1 MRSKPDTT
9 WISSDAWWVDPATF
23 EPGRAGGKRKSRLLR
38 TGALTMAAAI
48 TAFMVFVLV
57 LHNRNTWWSY
67 NLQSEG
73 TAKQTVERY
82 LAGVQADHRFPA
94 DRAINKSGEGF
105 VALGQYQ
112 YVGTVSKKRT
122 ERQYNSVT
130 PPVEMGLFKKLMT
143 FETYETFISNLEH
156 LYEWQ
161 LIQGAQPLLTV
172 TRLHD
177 YNYVFIYHVVLINQ
191 FGEQFARQFLFE
203 VHPTFMSDPAF
214 TITDLSE
221 AVAHPRTK
229 TL

>member
-23 EPGRAGGKRKSRLLR
+23 GPGRACGKRKSGLLR
-38 TGALTMAAAI
+38 TGALTLAVAI
-48 TAFMVFVLV
+48 TAFMVFILV

-82 LAGVQADHRFPA
+82 LASVQADHRFPA
-94 DRAINKSGEGF
+94 DRAINKSGVGF

-122 ERQYNSVT
+122 EWRYNSVS
-130 PPVEMGLFKKLMT
+130 PPLEMGMFKNLMT
-143 FETYETFISNLEH
+143 FETYGIFISNLEH

-161 LIQGAQPLLTV
+161 LIRGGQPLQTV
-172 TRLHD
+172 TRLYD
-177 YNYVFIYHVVLINQ
+177 YNYAFLYHLVLINKL
-191 FGEQFARQFLFE
+191 GEQFNKQFLFE
-203 VHPTFMSDPAF
+203 VRPTFASDPAF
-214 TITDLSE
+214 TITGLSE
-221 AVAHPRTK
+221 VR
-229 TL
+229 

>member
-1 MRSKPDTT
+1 MKSNPETT
-9 WISSDAWWVDPATF
+9 WISSDAWWVDPATLGS
-23 EPGRAGGKRKSRLLR
+23 GRARVKRKSGLLR
-38 TGALTMAAAI
+38 TVVLTMAAAI

-82 LAGVQADHRFPA
+82 LASFQADHRFPA
-94 DRAINKSGEGF
+94 DRAINKSGVGLA
-105 VALGQYQ
+105 ALGQYQ

-122 ERQYNSVT
+122 ETRYNSVSQ
-130 PPVEMGLFKKLMT
+130 PVEMGMFKKLMT
-143 FETYETFISNLEH
+143 FETYETFLSNLEH
-156 LYEWQ
+156 PYEWQ

-177 YNYVFIYHVVLINQ
+177 YNYAFIYHVVLINQ

-203 VHPTFMSDPAF
+203 VHPTFTSDPAF
-214 TITDLSE
+214 TITGLSE
-221 AVAHPRTK
+221 VR
-229 TL
+229 